1 MTELIDAKRIIFENG
16 KNAAEVLEEIKTA
29 LEELRTAAQ
38 NTEEG

>member
-1 MTELIDAKRIIFENG
+1 MMELIDAKRVILENG

-29 LEELRTAAQ
+29 LEELRTAQ

>member
-29 LEELRTAAQ
+29 LEELRTAQ

>member
-16 KNAAEVLEEIKTA
+16 KNAQEVLEEIKTA